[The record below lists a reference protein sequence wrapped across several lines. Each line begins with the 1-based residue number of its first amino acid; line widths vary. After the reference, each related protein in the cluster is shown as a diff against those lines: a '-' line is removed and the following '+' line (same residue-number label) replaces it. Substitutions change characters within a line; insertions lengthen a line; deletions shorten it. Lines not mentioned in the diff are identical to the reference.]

1 MNIFEVCRTF
11 ETASDSSLPHDIS
24 PSSDFYKENF
34 RVVFLE
40 NHSEYSHDESDD
52 IIFYI
57 RFAVDKEKQGVPLL
71 TVARRDSMCP
81 LLETEVDWSAT
92 FYANLILQTL
102 EFTMV
107 CAVGAADK
115 NNLFK

>member
-11 ETASDSSLPHDIS
+11 ESSLESSLPTNIS
-24 PSSDFYKENF
+24 ASSDFYRENF

-40 NHSEYSHDESDD
+40 NHAVYSHDESDD

-57 RFAVDKEKQGVPLL
+57 RSAIDKDRPGPLL
-71 TVARRDSMCP
+71 TVARRDTMCP
-81 LLETEVDWSAT
+81 LLEAELDWHAT
-92 FYANLILQTL
+92 FYANLVLHSL

-115 NNLFK
+115 NNLFR